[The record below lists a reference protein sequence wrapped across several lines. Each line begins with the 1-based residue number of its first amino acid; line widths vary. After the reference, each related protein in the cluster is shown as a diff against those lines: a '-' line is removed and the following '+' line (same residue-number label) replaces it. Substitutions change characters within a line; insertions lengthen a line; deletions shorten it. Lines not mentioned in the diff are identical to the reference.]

1 MAPRKK
7 LEEEEFQ
14 RIHLV
19 LSKASLEKL
28 DNLSS
33 LSHLRS
39 RSRTVEELIS
49 TMIDLGDIF
58 YDLRKR
64 LKKIGNVESVNER
77 MFISN
82 NLIGI
87 YLKTMQIP
95 FRRVGLLHLLPEEE
109 E

>member
-7 LEEEEFQ
+7 LEEEEFP

-19 LSKASLEKL
+19 LSKDSLEKL

-58 YDLRKR
+58 YDLRKN
-64 LKKIGNVESVNER
+64 LKKIRNVENVTER
-77 MFISN
+77 GFLLTSLVGM
-82 NLIGI
+82 
-87 YLKTMQIP
+87 YMKTMQIP